1 MMFVIIKNAPQRYG
15 LLIRATDSF
24 LTIDGTALLNDDFL
38 LVVILAE
45 LSRGTS
51 FMFAEQAV
59 EIRERIESAFIADAL
74 HRVG

>member
-1 MMFVIIKNAPQRYG
+1 LSSLFLSQFALQRYVLFLG
-15 LLIRATDSF
+15 LADSF

-45 LSRGTS
+45 LCRGTS

-59 EIRERIESAFIADAL
+59 EIRERIEA
-74 HRVG
+74 